1 MTAQKRIGVREVE
14 ALRAGEEI
22 WDTAV
27 RGFGARRRGGP
38 SVSYFVMFR
47 TAEGR
52 LRRYTIGQHGAP
64 WTPDQARTKAL
75 SVLAEAKVHGTD
87 PAARKKA
94 AREAANVNDLC
105 DLYWA
110 DAEAGR
116 LMTRQR
122 QAKKPSTLLSDKGRI
137 DKHIRPLLGQMK
149 VAAVTSADVE
159 AFMHDVAAGKTAV
172 RAKTGKKR
180 GLSNVRGG
188 RGAASRTVGL
198 LGAIFTYAMRNGMR
212 RDNPV
217 RGVMRPADGRRDRRL
232 SDEEFAAFG
241 AALATAEA
249 ESYWPAAV
257 ACARFLALTG
267 WRSSEAL
274 GLRWA
279 ETDLARRTATLADTK
294 TGRSLRPL
302 SYPSCQILEVLRQRE
317 DNVLVFPASRGNG
330 AMSGFRR
337 MWGRMVKL
345 GGLPADVTPHV
356 LRHSFASVAADLG
369 YSEPTI
375 ATLIGHMGH
384 TVTSRYVHSADA
396 VLLAAADKVAERIAE
411 LMGKA
416 QGNVPCGI
424 APVIRRAAKT
434 QPISRRGDGHIPPV
448 LRPFLED
455 DTIFVPPMPRAF
467 EAKDVIE
474 LARAA
479 GISMQSDPSVIGAR
493 LKSVVELFVTS
504 AEIQRERPTAKMPVR
519 VGELAGAGLGRP
531 PDIARKSLLTYL
543 AMTYQQMTTHAP
555 SSHDSKSGKRI
566 ANSPAVVWVRAV
578 RRHAHDRFEQAPD
591 AETRNLASGFVSL
604 MGLSDATLGDL
615 LVARIAEAKDISR
628 KLPSATHGIPP
639 RKGRWRPSSGK
650 WAKVGLALPT
660 EKTQVD

>member
-198 LGAIFTYAMRNGMR
+198 LGAIFTSTSTEVAGGLAIT
-212 RDNPV
+212 V
-217 RGVMRPADGRRDRRL
+217 RTGSSLPTAIMIILELAYFSWFWSTRGASLGQQLVGIRVVD
-232 SDEEFAAFG
+232 SETG
-241 AALATAEA
+241 AALKG
-249 ESYWPAAV
+249 SQAAV
-257 ACARFLALTG
+257 R
-267 WRSSEAL
+267 
-274 GLRWA
+274 
-279 ETDLARRTATLADTK
+279 
-294 TGRSLRPL
+294 
-302 SYPSCQILEVLRQRE
+302 Y
-317 DNVLVFPASRGNG
+317 
-330 AMSGFRR
+330 
-337 MWGRMVKL
+337 
-345 GGLPADVTPHV
+345 
-356 LRHSFASVAADLG
+356 LG
-369 YSEPTI
+369 YILSGIP
-375 ATLIGHMGH
+375 
-384 TVTSRYVHSADA
+384 
-396 VLLAAADKVAERIAE
+396 LLLGFIWAGFDSKKQGWMDK
-411 LMGKA
+411 
-416 QGNVPCGI
+416 
-424 APVIRRAAKT
+424 
-434 QPISRRGDGHIPPV
+434 
-448 LRPFLED
+448 
-455 DTIFVPPMPRAF
+455 
-467 EAKDVIE
+467 
-474 LARAA
+474 
-479 GISMQSDPSVIGAR
+479 
-493 LKSVVELFVTS
+493 
-504 AEIQRERPTAKMPVR
+504 
-519 VGELAGAGLGRP
+519 LAG
-531 PDIARKSLLTYL
+531 
-543 AMTYQQMTTHAP
+543 
-555 SSHDSKSGKRI
+555 
-566 ANSPAVVWVRAV
+566 
-578 RRHAHDRFEQAPD
+578 
-591 AETRNLASGFVSL
+591 
-604 MGLSDATLGDL
+604 
-615 LVARIAEAKDISR
+615 
-628 KLPSATHGIPP
+628 
-639 RKGRWRPSSGK
+639 
-650 WAKVGLALPT
+650 
-660 EKTQVD
+660 TQVVRSR